1 MANSAIILAAG
12 AGTRMKSA
20 KPKVAHEILGK
31 SLVSYVISAAQAA
44 GIDDLVAVVGH
55 GREQVEPLVSDSCR
69 IVVQDQQLGTADAV
83 ARCRDA
89 LAGAT
94 GSVLVLSGDCPLIT
108 PETLGNLVYA
118 REGADA
124 AAVVLSMRPENPY
137 GYGRIVR
144 ESSGDFL
151 RIVEQKDCTD
161 EEAAIG
167 ECNAGFYCF
176 DAQLLFEALEQV
188 SSDNAQG
195 EFYLTDVIEIAR
207 NAGRTVLALEAP
219 DADECLGVNSR
230 SQLAQATKVMQ
241 RRINRR
247 HMAAGVTMTDPDLV
261 WIGPDV
267 QIDQDVELLPL
278 TFLMG
283 ETKVGEGTVVGP
295 NTRLTDMT
303 VGRDCVIDETVA
315 LESVIEDGVN
325 CGPRAYIRPQ
335 THVCRNA
342 KVGTHVEIKKS
353 TIGVGSKVPHLSY
366 IGDTTMGDNVNI
378 GAGSITCNYDGVHKW
393 PTTIGNNAFVGS
405 DTMMVAPV
413 NVGSDVLVAA
423 GSVITN
429 DVPDRAMAL
438 GRARQVNKPEY
449 KERRRQKEAAK
460 QAAESNKPQQ

>member
-1 MANSAIILAAG
+1 MSNSAIILAAG

-31 SLVSYVISAAQAA
+31 PLVSYVIEAAQKA
-44 GIDDLVAVVGH
+44 GVSDLVAVVGH
-55 GREQVEPLVSDSCR
+55 GREQVEPLVSDACR
-69 IVVQDQQLGTADAV
+69 VVVQDRQLGTADAV

-108 PETLGNLVYA
+108 PETLSNLVYA
-118 REGADA
+118 REGANA
-124 AAVVLSMRPENPY
+124 AVVVLSMRPDNPF
-137 GYGRIVR
+137 GYGRIMR
-144 ESSGDFL
+144 ESSGDFT

-161 EEAAIG
+161 EEASIG

-176 DAQLLFEALEQV
+176 DAQVLFQALDQV

-230 SQLAQATKVMQ
+230 SQLAQATKIMQ
-241 RRINRR
+241 QRINQR
-247 HMAAGVTMTDPDLV
+247 HMAEGVTMTDPDLV

-267 QIDQDVELLPL
+267 SIERDVELLPL
-278 TFLMG
+278 TFLLG
-283 ETKVGEGTVVGP
+283 DTQVGEGTVVGP
-295 NTRLTDMT
+295 NTRLTDVT

-353 TIGVGSKVPHLSY
+353 TIGEGSKVPHLSY
-366 IGDTTMGDNVNI
+366 IGDTTMGAGVNI
-378 GAGSITCNYDGVHKW
+378 GAGSITCNYDGVNKW
-393 PTTIGNNAFVGS
+393 PTTIGDNAFVGS

-423 GSVITN
+423 GSVITD

-449 KERRRQKEAAK
+449 KERRRKKEQAAK
-460 QAAESNKPQQ
+460 KAAGEQ